1 MGLDGRFRLR
11 HNRKVDLENPLQD
24 RFTSNESTLCNATP
38 SARPRDQSVKLSL
51 YTPRPDG
58 VARNSENGPN
68 YSDLDLRWGYDFKLE
83 PREADKSPTLG
94 LSASALNVLNEGNGS
109 YIDTVQGSQAFNQ
122 VIAAYPAR
130 RIQLAMRFTF

>member
-1 MGLDGRFRLR
+1 
-11 HNRKVDLENPLQD
+11 
-24 RFTSNESTLCNATP
+24 
-38 SARPRDQSVKLSL
+38 
-51 YTPRPDG
+51 
-58 VARNSENGPN
+58 VARNSENGRN